1 MTIDDKLRAPI
12 EAVLREYTPEPK
24 REKLDF
30 ESRIACHA
38 DKLAHLAIIA
48 MCIEL
53 DPPRISRKV
62 GQRGASRTLL
72 YDRYREALYGPSPDH
87 CAHVADYSKRRPI
100 SQAHQFFMDALCST
114 YFDLTGTTPTRSTKR
129 GKFGMFA
136 ADMHKATQMEI
147 CLAYAVQRA
156 CEKYTQRRFIFSS
169 Q

>member
-1 MTIDDKLRAPI
+1 MARPQT
-12 EAVLREYTPEPK
+12 
-24 REKLDF
+24 
-30 ESRIACHA
+30 S
-38 DKLAHLAIIA
+38 
-48 MCIEL
+48 
-53 DPPRISRKV
+53 
-62 GQRGASRTLL
+62 
-72 YDRYREALYGPSPDH
+72 
-87 CAHVADYSKRRPI
+87 AHVAHYSKRQPL

-156 CEKYTQRRFIFSS
+156 CEKYTQRRLIFSS

>member
-1 MTIDDKLRAPI
+1 MALDDKLRGRI
-12 EAVLREYTPEPK
+12 EAVLRAYALP
-24 REKLDF
+24 DF
-30 ESRIACHA
+30 EIRVASHIDRIAY
-38 DKLAHLAIIA
+38 LAKTA
-48 MCIEL
+48 MCVEL

-72 YDRYREALYGPSPDH
+72 YDRYRAALYGRAPDH
-87 CAHVADYSKRRPI
+87 CAHVANYSKRQPL

-129 GKFGMFA
+129 GKFGAFT
-136 ADMHKATQMEI
+136 ADMHKATQMKI